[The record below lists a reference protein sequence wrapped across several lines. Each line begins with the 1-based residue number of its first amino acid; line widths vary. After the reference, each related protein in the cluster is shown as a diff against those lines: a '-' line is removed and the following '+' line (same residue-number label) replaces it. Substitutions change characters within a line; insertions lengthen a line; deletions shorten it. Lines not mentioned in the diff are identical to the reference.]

1 MNQHILKIGDVVVIT
16 MRVMGFAH
24 DNSTDSPVLV
34 LRQDNGESLLPIWI
48 GQAEAYAIAMAAS
61 DEGTSRPLAHDI
73 FLKAVE
79 SLGGRVTSFSIVDL
93 QDGVFFGALDVLDER
108 SGTLKTLD
116 CRPSDGVAV
125 AMLARVAILVDET
138 VLGVA
143 ASRHRNN
150 EPSVDYS
157 TTPVSSAVQIMPA
170 SAKNVQNVAD
180 MTGFSPKNPP
190 VTKDSVQENA
200 RLSELLQSLEPVS
213 KRVM

>member
-1 MNQHILKIGDVVVIT
+1 MIT

-24 DNSTDSPVLV
+24 DSTTDSPVLV
-34 LRQDNGESLLPIWI
+34 LRQDNGDSLLPIWI
-48 GQAEAYAIAMAAS
+48 GQSEAYAIAMAAS
-61 DEGTSRPLAHDI
+61 EEGASRPLAHDL

-79 SLGGRVTSFSIVDL
+79 SLGGRVTSFSIMDL

-138 VLGVA
+138 VLKAA
-143 ASRHRNN
+143 ASSRLRN
-150 EPSVDYS
+150 EAAGDFSPMAIP
-157 TTPVSSAVQIMPA
+157 TPVSPKMSVFDENGPNFALNTQVSPA
-170 SAKNVQNVAD
+170 AKRDGQD
-180 MTGFSPKNPP
+180 
-190 VTKDSVQENA
+190 NA
-200 RLSELLQSLEPVS
+200 SLSELLQSLEPVS